1 LSRSSPCPLCVSADE
16 FIITGQTSKVPAA
29 QSKTMSHAVICG
41 LRLISLNRHLKQR
54 ICMYKK
60 RKQLEY
66 RQSQLLGGEPA
77 VVDVAGLNYKRCLAI
92 EVPQISAGK
101 SVENKGKQAFEAVTG
116 RWMDCNT
123 HILAKK
129 I

>member
-1 LSRSSPCPLCVSADE
+1 
-16 FIITGQTSKVPAA
+16 
-29 QSKTMSHAVICG
+29 
-41 LRLISLNRHLKQR
+41 
-54 ICMYKK
+54 MYKK

-123 HILAKK
+123 HILATK
-129 I
+129 ILHDAKSEKMASSHAPYRQRSRDGDGPEERRER